1 MAQTG
6 LVTYTADFVYGFMLR
21 VLGTIM
27 GGDIG
32 MVCCPPIQRRDLTA
46 EKSTIEIAEA
56 LSSLAGPFGLLR
68 FEFSSSNFYSKTLGQ
83 VMSLCMAINQNIS
96 QLFNCAISPPEDL
109 KARFAR
115 FTGALDERFV
125 GDTMAVLSLVEQ
137 ALKTGDPLLA
147 VLPTPLVSH
156 CLGVHEKPMGD
167 DQDILSVD
175 VIRRRDFRK
184 YCVVLSAFVGLL
196 SGSMSS
202 SLRSKGR

>member
-1 MAQTG
+1 MVAFIPRPTSAAHY
-6 LVTYTADFVYGFMLR
+6 LTKMLSHTLRDEKDLYALLIFSR
-21 VLGTIM
+21 VHPYN
-27 GGDIG
+27 D
-32 MVCCPPIQRRDLTA
+32 
-46 EKSTIEIAEA
+46 STIEIAEA

>member
-1 MAQTG
+1 
-6 LVTYTADFVYGFMLR
+6 
-21 VLGTIM
+21 
-27 GGDIG
+27 
-32 MVCCPPIQRRDLTA
+32 
-46 EKSTIEIAEA
+46 
-56 LSSLAGPFGLLR
+56 
-68 FEFSSSNFYSKTLGQ
+68 
-83 VMSLCMAINQNIS
+83 MAINQNIS

-175 VIRRRDFRK
+175 VIRREDFRK
-184 YCVVLSAFVGLL
+184 YCVVLSAIDELVLAV
-196 SGSMSS
+196 
-202 SLRSKGR
+202 KGAEGEGHYVPAWEGGVRKKEV